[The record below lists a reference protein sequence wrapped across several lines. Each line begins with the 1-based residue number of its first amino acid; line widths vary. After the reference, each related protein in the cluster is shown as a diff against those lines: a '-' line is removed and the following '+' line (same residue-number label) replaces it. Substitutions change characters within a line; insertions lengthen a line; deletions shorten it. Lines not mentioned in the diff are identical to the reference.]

1 MPLSAEALKEIGVEL
16 NEEQSTKFS
25 ALLESHVNEQT
36 EGIKA
41 NRDALLEEKREA
53 KRLADEAAEQV
64 RIAKEEKAKKDG
76 DYETLMSLREEDSKK
91 AQERFESIMRE
102 RSNER
107 KSSVVNELASQFEN
121 PKAAKLMLSG
131 LVDVQFDSDGKIT
144 ETYKNDDFKA
154 IENGRDGFT
163 DFLKK
168 TPEYAS
174 MLKGVDSKGAGAN
187 GGDRKP
193 APSTKKRSTMTRE
206 EKHAYIQEHGQKEFL
221 KLPK

>member
-53 KRLADEAAEQV
+53 KRLADEAAEQA

-107 KSSVVNELASQFEN
+107 KSSIVSDLANQFEN

-131 LVDVQFDSDGKIT
+131 LVDVQFDADGKIT

-193 APSTKKRSTMTRE
+193 ASTNKKWHEMTTE
-206 EKHAYIQEHGQKEFL
+206 EKADHIEANPPQKQ
-221 KLPK
+221 

>member
-25 ALLESHVNEQT
+25 ALLESHVSEQT

-53 KRLADEAAEQV
+53 KRLADEAAEQA

-107 KSSVVNELASQFEN
+107 KSSIVNELANQFEN

-131 LVDVQFDSDGKIT
+131 LVDVQFDADGNIT

-174 MLKGVDSKGAGAN
+174 MLRGVDSKGASAN

-206 EKHAYIQEHGQKEFL
+206 EKHAYIQEHGRQEFL